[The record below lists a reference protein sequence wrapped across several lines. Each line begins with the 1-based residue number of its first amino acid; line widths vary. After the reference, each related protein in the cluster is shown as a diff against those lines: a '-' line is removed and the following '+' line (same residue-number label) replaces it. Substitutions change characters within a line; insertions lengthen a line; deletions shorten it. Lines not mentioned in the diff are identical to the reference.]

1 MPGGRNIE
9 CYNNIHYIIHILF
22 YFSLLQLFL
31 YDFKFLRGE
40 GNEYYL
46 PKLLEKGVN
55 DTGSDIAF
63 NISLNDEENI
73 SLDGEESGLRTQRP
87 IGIQRADSIAEDD
100 SQKGEEED
108 ILRTELGPTLHHQS
122 PSSTGEQIELT
133 EVHVFVNTQ
142 DNNDMYPLY
151 VPPPPD
157 MKILLDQNEKITE
170 RYM

>member
-22 YFSLLQLFL
+22 IFSLLQLFL
-31 YDFKFLRGE
+31 YDFKFLKGGE
-40 GNEYYL
+40 NDFCVSE
-46 PKLLEKGVN
+46 LLEKDESDARS
-55 DTGSDIAF
+55 DTPL
-63 NISLNDEENI
+63 NISLSDEENK
-73 SLDGEESGLRTQRP
+73 SLDDQESSLRSQRP

-108 ILRTELGPTLHHQS
+108 ILRTELGPTLHQQS

-133 EVHVFVNTQ
+133 EVHVLVNTQ
-142 DNNDMYPLY
+142 DNDEMYPLY

-157 MKILLDQNEKITE
+157 IKILLDQDEKITE
-170 RYM
+170 RYT